1 MELNIDDR
9 PEQIHKN
16 EGYITI
22 KDRKNNFS
30 NIITCRLI
38 NQSKSDIGKI
48 NKNILNRIN
57 KNKQEI
63 ALFHQHQ

>member
-16 EGYITI
+16 EGFITI

-63 ALFHQHQ
+63 ALFHQH